1 MRISRGNLTER
12 PEGVNRRGLE
22 FPGLSEYK
30 ERNVE
35 RPLPKEAPSMKKAVA
50 LVVIALLANVVP
62 ILAAAKTAAPQEQTE
77 PTVQAETFKG
87 KVVSTKQKGSMAKPY
102 IAVGVAG
109 DDGKE
114 VIFNL
119 RGNTELTDVDG
130 KSLRSMGSVKKGRTV
145 EVKYTVKDGKNEAI
159 SIHYLD

>member
-1 MRISRGNLTER
+1 
-12 PEGVNRRGLE
+12 
-22 FPGLSEYK
+22 
-30 ERNVE
+30 
-35 RPLPKEAPSMKKAVA
+35 MKRFAA
-50 LVVIALLANVVP
+50 LLVIAALTGLVP
-62 ILAAAKTAAPQEQTE
+62 ALAAAKAVASQDQAGQT
-77 PTVQAETFKG
+77 VKAETFTG

-109 DDGKE
+109 EDGKE

-119 RGNTELTDVDG
+119 RNNTELTDVDG

-145 EVKYTVKDGKNEAI
+145 EVKYTVKDGQNEAT

>member
-1 MRISRGNLTER
+1 
-12 PEGVNRRGLE
+12 
-22 FPGLSEYK
+22 
-30 ERNVE
+30 
-35 RPLPKEAPSMKKAVA
+35 MKKAVA
-50 LVVIALLANVVP
+50 LVVIALFANVVP
-62 ILAAAKTAAPQEQTE
+62 ILAAAKTATPQEQTG

-114 VIFNL
+114 LVFNL
-119 RGNTELTDVDG
+119 RGGTELTDVDG

-145 EVKYTVKDGKNEAI
+145 EVKYTVKDGQNEAI